1 MDVLKVRPSAQFLQ
15 VLKEL
20 RSVPGAPENI
30 VAFFSPSQNV
40 ATGKR
45 TQIGVGENGNDSDCE
60 EALTD
65 QLKTSSVR
73 HRKKWDSSNIGE
85 GTEDQQHKHKKNS
98 EEIEEDTCTN
108 DDKIKDVKPMKVS
121 EETENKQ
128 KNKVKDESREHNKYV
143 EEIED
148 KRPQEK
154 DDTEDG
160 QTAKEEQDILSLS
173 VAEVKWCHLRMR
185 ERGMPERIHQLLND
199 SQLLLP
205 SYAPPPRSKALEQRC
220 EKLRTQQQNKEYA
233 DMTRNLRLGPTPG
246 GGVGG
251 EFGQMQR
258 ELNQQLVTGVQYL
271 ISVVGV
277 FFALFVSLG
286 FADQELAFRLLVSIA
301 GALTVGLAELYFII
315 KQDMCVEEQ
324 VIKKK
329 KKK

>member
-1 MDVLKVRPSAQFLQ
+1 
-15 VLKEL
+15 
-20 RSVPGAPENI
+20 
-30 VAFFSPSQNV
+30 
-40 ATGKR
+40 
-45 TQIGVGENGNDSDCE
+45 
-60 EALTD
+60 
-65 QLKTSSVR
+65 
-73 HRKKWDSSNIGE
+73 
-85 GTEDQQHKHKKNS
+85 
-98 EEIEEDTCTN
+98 
-108 DDKIKDVKPMKVS
+108 MKVS
-121 EETENKQ
+121 EETENNQ
-128 KNKVKDESREHNKYV
+128 QNKLKHESREHNNCGEEV
-143 EEIED
+143 EH
-148 KRPQEK
+148 KRLQEK
-154 DDTEDG
+154 DETEDG
-160 QTAKEEQDILSLS
+160 QTAKEEQDVLTLS

-185 ERGMPERIHQLLND
+185 ERGMPVRIHQLLND

-205 SYAPPPRSKALEQRC
+205 SYAPPPRSEALEQRC

-233 DMTRNLRLGPTPG
+233 DMTRNLRLGPTP

-315 KQDMCVEEQ
+315 KQDMCEEE

-329 KKK
+329 KK

>member
-1 MDVLKVRPSAQFLQ
+1 MDVLKVRPSTGFLE
-15 VLKEL
+15 VLREL
-20 RSVPGAPENI
+20 HNVPGAPKNI
-30 VAFFSPSQNV
+30 VAFFSPSQSI
-40 ATGKR
+40 GKR
-45 TQIGVGENGNDSDCE
+45 PQIGVSENSDDSDCE
-60 EALTD
+60 EAQSD
-65 QLKTSSVR
+65 QLNTTSLR

-85 GTEDQQHKHKKNS
+85 GSEDQQHKHKKS
-98 EEIEEDTCTN
+98 CGEIEEDKCTN
-108 DDKIKDVKPMKVS
+108 DDKINNVKPMKVS
-121 EETENKQ
+121 EETENNQ
-128 KNKVKDESREHNKYV
+128 QNKVKDENRE
-143 EEIED
+143 EEDILQH
-148 KRPQEK
+148 KNLLGK
-154 DDTEDG
+154 DETEDG
-160 QTAKEEQDILSLS
+160 QTAKGDKGEEEDILTLS
-173 VAEVKWCHLRMR
+173 VSEVKWCHQRMR
-185 ERGMPERIHQLLND
+185 ERGMPMRIHQLLND